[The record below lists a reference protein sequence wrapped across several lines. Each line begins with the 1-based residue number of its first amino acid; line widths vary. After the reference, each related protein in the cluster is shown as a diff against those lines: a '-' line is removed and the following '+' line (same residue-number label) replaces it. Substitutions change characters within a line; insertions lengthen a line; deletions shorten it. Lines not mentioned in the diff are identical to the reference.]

1 MKFKSFIFVVFAI
14 AVLFCGQAIAGN
26 VEKKTKEL
34 AGLKSKINKA
44 TQAVKQLKSD
54 KKSLQAELKGLEKR
68 YGKSVSQLA
77 ALNQQIKG
85 LNKTL
90 ESNKQ
95 QRKVKQ
101 QEIESQKRSL
111 ENQVK
116 AAHGMGKHEKLKLML
131 NQQDPALS
139 GRVMVYYDFF
149 NKTRLKKIAAIDNGL
164 QLLGDLEFQYQNE
177 SELLE
182 KKRVAQKQSQQKI
195 GEAKVGR
202 KAILAKL
209 EKHFKTKKQQLKRF
223 KQSEKKL
230 SALILTLQQ
239 DKVGSF
245 VRSGAVGPFSKL
257 KGKLPWPVKGRIVK
271 KFGARRSES
280 RWDGV
285 LIDAREGQEVRA
297 VARGKVVYAD
307 WLRGYGLLTI
317 IKHDKGYMTLYAFNQ
332 SLYKVKGDSVDAGT
346 VISTVGVSGGR
357 TNAGLYFGV
366 RKKGKPVNPV
376 KWCRKIRHGK
386 TR

>member
-1 MKFKSFIFVVFAI
+1 MKFKSFLFVAFTI
-14 AVLFCGQAIAGN
+14 GVLFCGQLIAGD

-34 AGLKSKINKA
+34 SGLKSKINK
-44 TQAVKQLKSD
+44 TSQAVKQLKSD
-54 KKSLQAELKGLEKR
+54 KKSLQAELKELEKR

-77 ALNQQIKG
+77 DLKQQIKE

-90 ESNKQ
+90 EKNIQ
-95 QRKVKQ
+95 QRKIKQ

-111 ENQVK
+111 EQQVK

-139 GRVMVYYDFF
+139 GRVMVYYEFF
-149 NKTRLKKIAAIDNGL
+149 NKTRLKKIAEIDNGL
-164 QLLGDLEFQYQNE
+164 QLLRDLELQYQNE
-177 SELLE
+177 TELLE
-182 KKRVAQKQSQQKI
+182 KKRVAQKQSQQKLR
-195 GEAKVGR
+195 EAKAGR

-209 EKHFKTKKQQLKRF
+209 EKHFKSKKQQLKRF
-223 KQSEKKL
+223 KQSERKL
-230 SALILTLQQ
+230 SALILMLQKSKS
-239 DKVGSF
+239 DSF
-245 VRSGAVGPFSKL
+245 VSSGAVGPFSKL
-257 KGKLPWPVKGRIVK
+257 KGKLPWPVRGQIVK
-271 KFGARRSES
+271 KFGERRSES

-285 LIDAREGQEVRA
+285 LIAAREGQEVRS
-297 VARGKVVYAD
+297 VAKGQVVYAD

-332 SLYKVKGDSVDAGT
+332 SLYKVKGDRVDEGT
-346 VISTVGVSGGR
+346 VISTVGLSGGR